1 MDVSTFVALFLL
13 DFDFYH
19 TAGGL
24 IFIFG
29 CRSVKLN
36 YIVHYNFVHILYL
49 TTYMFVGL
57 IFYFWLFI

>member
-36 YIVHYNFVHILYL
+36 YIVHYNFVHLFNNML
-49 TTYMFVGL
+49 CFVRL